1 VLPQTRTDEA
11 PISVGV
17 VGCGNISSVYIRN
30 CSHLSN
36 LSVLA
41 CADLDLQRAQE
52 RAAQFDVPRACS
64 VEELLADSAIEVVL
78 NLTVPLAHA
87 EISLHALEA
96 GKHVYSEKPLAVTR
110 EDAAAAGG
118 LLVGC
123 APDTILGAGL
133 QTARRLVD
141 DGAIGEPIAATA
153 FFMTS
158 GAESWHPSPEPL
170 YQPGGGPLLDMG
182 PYYLAA
188 LVALLGPVR
197 SISSMARISFP
208 ERTITETTRRGE
220 TFPVTTPSHVAG
232 LLDFA
237 SGPVGTMI
245 MSFDVYTH
253 GLPDLEIY
261 GSEGSMS
268 LPDPNFHDGPVR
280 LRRKGWKEWRDVHSD
295 SPHTGNRRGL
305 GLSDMAHAIRH
316 GGTYRATGAFAY
328 HILDVMQAFFD
339 SSETGRHIPVASTCD
354 RPEPMSIEL
363 TIEAPD
369 DPDLWGSL

>member
-1 VLPQTRTDEA
+1 
-11 PISVGV
+11 VGV
-17 VGCGNISSVYIRN
+17 VGCGNISGVYIRN
-30 CSHLSN
+30 CSQLSN
-36 LSVLA
+36 LSILA
-41 CADLDLQRAQE
+41 CADLDLQRARE
-52 RAAQFDVPRACS
+52 RAAQLDVPRACS
-64 VEELLADSAIEVVL
+64 VEELLADPAVEVVL

-87 EISLHALEA
+87 EISLRALEA

-110 EDAAAAGG
+110 EDGRRILDAAVAGG

-158 GAESWHPSPEPL
+158 GAESWHPNPEPL

-197 SISSMARISFP
+197 CISSMARISFP
-208 ERTITETTRRGE
+208 ERTITETTRHGE
-220 TFPVTTPSHVAG
+220 TFPVTTPTHVAG

-280 LRRKGWKEWRDVHSD
+280 LRRKRWKEWRDVHSD

-305 GLSDMAHAIRH
+305 GLSDMANAIRH
-316 GGTYRATGAFAY
+316 GETYRATGDFAY
-328 HILDVMQAFFD
+328 HTLDVMQAFFE
-339 SSETGRHIPVASTCD
+339 STESCRHIRITSTCN
-354 RPEPMSIEL
+354 RPEPMPIEL
-363 TIEAPD
+363 TVEAPD
-369 DPDLWGSL
+369 DLDAWGDR